1 MKGVLQFGLI
11 QPQMTAKKEYW
22 QINTAR
28 IADEIRSAASDARTE
43 EDLKMRVEPILRK
56 SFKDIGI
63 DIDIVAY
70 EKATALRAKMD
81 AVYGYLI
88 IEYKAPGKLGNGHRA
103 KEKPR
108 NNFSDTLQK
117 KLSNTDRKTRHSSKR
132 PSEYPLTAK

>member
-1 MKGVLQFGLI
+1 
-11 QPQMTAKKEYW
+11 MTAKKEYW
-22 QINTAR
+22 QINTER
-28 IADEIRSAASDARTE
+28 IADEIRAAASEAHTE

-88 IEYKAPGKLGNGHRA
+88 IEYKAPGKLATIPGQREA
-103 KEKPR
+103 KK
-108 NNFSDTLQK
+108 
-117 KLSNTDRKTRHSSKR
+117 
-132 PSEYPLTAK
+132 